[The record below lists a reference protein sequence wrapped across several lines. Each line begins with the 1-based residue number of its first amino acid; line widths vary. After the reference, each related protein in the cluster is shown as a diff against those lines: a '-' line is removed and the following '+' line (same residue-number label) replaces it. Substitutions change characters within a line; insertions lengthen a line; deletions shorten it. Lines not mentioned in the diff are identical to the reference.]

1 MEPDYVIHL
10 LSRTRDRIQKF
21 LAKELERQGIEDLS
35 PAHAGVIYVLSR
47 RGITAMSDLASVLDR
62 TNATITVLLDKLEEF
77 GYVTR
82 TKFEEDGRVTT
93 AELTGKGKKSVR
105 KVISASRNTLD
116 KLYGSLEES
125 EKKEFLRILTKI
137 YGNFQ
142 A

>member
-21 LAKELERQGIEDLS
+21 LAKELERQGIKDLA

-47 RGITAMSDLASVLDR
+47 KGVAGMSDLASTLDR
-62 TNATITVLLDKLEEF
+62 TNATITALLDKLEEF
-77 GYVTR
+77 DYVIR
-82 TKFEEDGRVTT
+82 TKLDEDGRVTT
-93 AELTGKGKKSVR
+93 AELTRKGKKSVR

-116 KLYGSLEES
+116 KLYGGLEES
-125 EKKEFLRILTKI
+125 EKQEFLRILTKI

-142 A
+142 T